1 MTSKQHRFTRSLI
14 RTSQQHTNRH
24 QIYLTNRRNF
34 QDNDVDEKTDEDV
47 RQNEYLKLKLII
59 ENWNIQIDLELNR
72 IVEKLNGNQTWI
84 SSMSHINT
92 YEKRP
97 VQIYNLLHSLV
108 KCVFLKSFI
117 IANDTEIEIIG
128 NMIWNHRVGQ
138 KKDSNRIGQKKNII
152 EETVDPIGIQSEKKY
167 EGSQCINCKNGQMI
181 GFNDSTP
188 LVDFVCNNCHYTIE
202 LKTRNDSSL
211 PYRIT
216 KNQARFLFF
225 SSLIKKYNIDLNII
239 RMNCM
244 VVANKNEDSFSYVY
258 IPLDNILNGFI
269 TSSYTDEQIY
279 DFIKCNNY
287 FEYTLKFD

>member
-1 MTSKQHRFTRSLI
+1 MRALI
-14 RTSQQHTNRH
+14 RSRHQHQNRH
-24 QIYLTNRRNF
+24 QIYLKNRTNF
-34 QDNDVDEKTDEDV
+34 QENDVDENTEENTQQLEYV
-47 RQNEYLKLKLII
+47 NEYLKLKYII
-59 ENWNIQIDLELNR
+59 ENWDTQINLELEH
-72 IVEKLNGNQTWI
+72 IIEKLNTNQTWI
-84 SSMSHINT
+84 NSLNHINT

-97 VQIYNLLHSLV
+97 VQIYNLLNSLV

-138 KKDSNRIGQKKNII
+138 KRDSNRIGQKKNII
-152 EETVDPIGIQSEKKY
+152 EETVDPIGIQSEKRY

-202 LKTRNDSSL
+202 LKTRNDSSA

-225 SSLIKKYNIDLNII
+225 SSLIKKYNINLNII

-244 VVANKNEDSFSYVY
+244 VIANKNGDSYSYVY
-258 IPLDNILNGFI
+258 LPVDNILDGFI
-269 TSSYTDEQIY
+269 TSQYSDEQIY
-279 DFIKCNNY
+279 DFIKINPY